1 MSLDGIIHAPARLRI
16 VAALAQLDAG
26 DQLSF
31 LRLQDELGM
40 TAGNLSTHV
49 RRLETA
55 EYVLVEKTYR
65 RRTPVTYV
73 SLTDAGRAAL
83 ARYRRELQNILGDE
97 ST

>member
-1 MSLDGIIHAPARLRI
+1 MTLDSVIHAPARLRI
-16 VAALAQLDAG
+16 VAALAQLGAG

-31 LRLQDELGM
+31 SRLQGELDM

-49 RRLETA
+49 RRLEDA
-55 EYVLVEKTYR
+55 DYVLVEKTYR

-83 ARYRRELQNILGDE
+83 ARYRSELQHILGG
-97 ST
+97 TNV